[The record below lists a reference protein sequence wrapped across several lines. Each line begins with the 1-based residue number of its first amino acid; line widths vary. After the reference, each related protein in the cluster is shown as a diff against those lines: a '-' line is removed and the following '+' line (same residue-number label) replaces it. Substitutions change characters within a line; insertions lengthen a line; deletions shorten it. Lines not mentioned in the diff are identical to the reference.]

1 MRFDINRLV
10 LEESQQRKTV
20 DKNPNKIRKVETTT
34 FIVVNDCSLTLEA
47 SFDFDKILF
56 GSKIINIISAKIT
69 TESMI

>member
-1 MRFDINRLV
+1 MKK
-10 LEESQQRKTV
+10 SQQRKTV

-56 GSKIINIISAKIT
+56 GSKIIQTIT
-69 TESMI
+69 TKTMTEIII